1 MTPFN
6 WHSWAHARMGR
17 VGVGMTR
24 ARLMAIWQRGRMLG
38 TLAAAQS
45 RGLTFTC
52 RSCGARSTLRGGRLR
67 CSRDRQ
73 HMDPEGR
80 VERAREELASM
91 RRIAELKRLVSGADA
106 GYRP

>member
-6 WHSWAHARMGR
+6 WHRWAYARMGAL
-17 VGVGMTR
+17 GVGMTR

-52 RSCGARSTLRGGRLR
+52 RSCGARASLRNGKLT
-67 CSRDRQ
+67 CSADRR

-80 VERAREELASM
+80 VARAREEMGST
-91 RRIAELKRLVSGADA
+91 RRVAELKRLVAGADA
-106 GYRP
+106 GS